1 MILNDSG
8 KKLVDL
14 LQSSFPL
21 TMQPYADIGSKLGIS
36 EEEVIAIINR
46 LKQEDIIRRIGPI
59 FNAKRLGYKTTLAAM
74 RVNESNIEKA
84 TRIIQE
90 HRGISH
96 GYERDN
102 YLNLWITLA
111 AAGDIEAELAKLAE
125 LIGAEK
131 YFSLPAVKLF
141 KLRPLFIMGADSKER
156 NSGNQ
161 NHIDYQQE
169 GRLSPEDRMIINE
182 IQQDLPL
189 VSHPFAQMS
198 VKLELDESE
207 FLSRCISL
215 LQRSIMRRF
224 GAALNHRKAGFT
236 ANAMTCWSTPADK
249 VDAIGKKLSLQ
260 PQVSHCYERKTNPLW
275 QYNLFAMIHGHGK
288 EECRKVA
295 EKVSL
300 ESGLNNYV
308 MLFSTR
314 EIKKTR
320 IKYPV

>member
-1 MILNDSG
+1 MIIKDSD

-14 LQSSFPL
+14 LQLSFPL
-21 TMQPYADIGSKLGIS
+21 TVQPYADIGSRLGIG
-36 EEEVIAIINR
+36 EEGVIATIKR
-46 LKQEDIIRRIGPI
+46 LKQEGIIRLIGPV
-59 FNAKRLGYKTTLAAM
+59 FNARCLGYKTTLAAM
-74 RVNESNIEKA
+74 KVSRSNMEKA
-84 TRIIQE
+84 AGVIQN

-102 YLNLWITLA
+102 YFNLWITLA
-111 AAGDIEAELAKLAE
+111 TAGDIEAELARLAE
-125 LIGAEK
+125 LIGAEQ

-141 KLRPLFIMGADSKER
+141 KLRALFIMGADSKEK
-156 NSGNQ
+156 NSVNNFIG
-161 NHIDYQQE
+161 YKQQVS
-169 GRLSPEDRMIINE
+169 LSPKDRLIINE

-198 VKLELDESE
+198 AKTGLGENE
-207 FLSRCISL
+207 FISRCVSL
-215 LQRSIMRRF
+215 LQRGIMRRF

-236 ANAMTCWSTPADK
+236 ANAMTCWIVPADK
-249 VDAIGKKLSLQ
+249 VDTIGEKLSLQ
-260 PQVSHCYERKTNPLW
+260 SQVSHCYKRKTNPLW
-275 QYNLFAMIHGHGK
+275 QYNLFAMIHGHSQ
-288 EECRKVA
+288 EECREVA

-320 IKYPV
+320 ILYPL